1 MHALGKDSSIGTH
14 DPDKVIFNY
23 SSHRL
28 SNVEKNVLARGLNF
42 ALPQVKLNYGDYL
55 TPFELL
61 FRDVTKLPVPEN
73 ILERLKVEIKRE
85 AFSSYDNYSFWDELN
100 ISKEEH
106 KALKSLSTNKD
117 LIIQKSGKGNSVV
130 LLNRNDYI
138 KRMNEMLSDSSK
150 FKKLDIKPGK
160 AINSL
165 LQQED
170 RLTNFLKKVKRS
182 ISDKLYKGLYPR
194 ASQPGIMYGLSKIH
208 KPIFNNFPKL
218 RPILSAINAATYGW
232 AKLFVPL
239 LKCFTMNE
247 CTLKD
252 SFEFA
257 KDITNQN
264 SNCFMASLDVDSLF
278 TNVPLDETIK
288 ICIDKLFKSDMTV
301 SGLNK
306 KEMFEMLSLTL
317 KESIILFDNKYYS
330 QIDGVAMGSPLGP
343 TLANIFLC
351 YHESNWLKDCPKNFK
366 AIYYK
371 RYVHDIFV
379 LFNKPERAQF
389 FLEYIN
395 KKHKNIKFSIET
407 ELNGSLSFLDVK
419 IFRENEKFV
428 ASVFRKD
435 TFSGVYT
442 NFISFISLEY
452 KFGLVHTLLNRCF
465 NLSSDFLKFHHEVD
479 KLKKILSKNAY
490 LQKFVDKCIQKF
502 YNNMYIHGRIIEKD

>member
-1 MHALGKDSSIGTH
+1 M
-14 DPDKVIFNY
+14 
-23 SSHRL
+23 
-28 SNVEKNVLARGLNF
+28 
-42 ALPQVKLNYGDYL
+42 KLNYWDYL

-61 FRDVTKLPVPEN
+61 FRDAAKLPVSDN

-106 KALKSLSTNKD
+106 VALKGLSANND
-117 LIIQKSGKGNSVV
+117 LIIQKSDKGNSVV

-138 KRMNEMLSDSSK
+138 KRLNEMLSDSSK
-150 FKKLDIKPGK
+150 FKKLNVKPGK
-160 AINSL
+160 EINFL

-182 ISDKLYKGLYPR
+182 ISEQLYKELYR
-194 ASQPGIMYGLSKIH
+194 RGSQPGIMYGLTKIH
-208 KPIFNNFPKL
+208 KPLINNFPKL
-218 RPILSAINAATYGW
+218 RPILSAINTATYSW
-232 AKLFVPL
+232 AKFFVPL

-247 CTLKD
+247 YTLKD

-257 KDITNQN
+257 KDIINQN
-264 SNCFMASLDVDSLF
+264 SGCFMASLDVDSLF

-288 ICIDKLFKSDMTV
+288 ICIDELFKSEMTV

-351 YHESNWLKDCPKNFK
+351 YHESNWLKDCPKDFK
-366 AIYYK
+366 PVYYK
-371 RYVHDIFV
+371 RYVDDIFV
-379 LFNKPERAQF
+379 LFNKPEHAQF
-389 FLEYIN
+389 FLEYMN
-395 KKHKNIKFSIET
+395 KKHKNMKFSIET
-407 ELNGSLSFLDVK
+407 EINGSLSFLDVK
-419 IFRENEKFV
+419 IFRENDKFV
-428 ASVFRKD
+428 TSVFRKE

-442 NFISFISLEY
+442 NFISFIPLEY

-479 KLKKILSKNAY
+479 KLKKILSKNAHP
-490 LQKFVDKCIQKF
+490 QKFIDNCIQKF
-502 YNNMYIHGRIIEKD
+502 VNNILFKGYKLLLYLRKKL